1 MNMAAPHAKN
11 KLSLGLTA
19 SEAEADAY
27 IHENFFEL

>member
-1 MNMAAPHAKN
+1 MNIAAPHTRN

-19 SEAEADAY
+19 SEAEADAC